1 MTRGSSVSFNYDLIR
16 KKGKMNNLLS
26 GQAHAFYFPN
36 FIEQE
41 ESRSLL
47 DRLDKELLWRQESI
61 KIFGKLVPQPR
72 LISWQS
78 DLPYKYSGLILD
90 PTPWISTILEL
101 KKKVEAASGEH
112 FNSCLIN
119 KYRDGSD
126 YMGWHR
132 DNEKEL
138 GPNPVVS
145 SLSFGAE
152 RVFKFRKK
160 EDKSSKVSISLKNGS
175 LLVMG
180 GTCQHEWEHGISK
193 TSRPIEPRINVTFRR
208 IVRP

>member
-1 MTRGSSVSFNYDLIR
+1 
-16 KKGKMNNLLS
+16 
-26 GQAHAFYFPN
+26 
-36 FIEQE
+36 
-41 ESRSLL
+41 
-47 DRLDKELLWRQESI
+47 
-61 KIFGKLVPQPR
+61 
-72 LISWQS
+72 
-78 DLPYKYSGLILD
+78 
-90 PTPWISTILEL
+90 
-101 KKKVEAASGEH
+101 
-112 FNSCLIN
+112 
-119 KYRDGSD
+119 
-126 YMGWHR
+126 MGWHR

-152 RVFKFRKK
+152 SVFKFRKK

>member
-1 MTRGSSVSFNYDLIR
+1 LCGR
-16 KKGKMNNLLS
+16 KGEMNNLLS

-47 DRLDKELLWRQESI
+47 NRLDKELLWRQESI

-78 DLPYKYSGLILD
+78 DLPYKYSGLILK
-90 PTPWISTILEL
+90 PTPWTSTILEL
-101 KKKVEAASGEH
+101 KEKVEAVSGEL

-138 GPNPVVS
+138 GSNPVVT
-145 SLSFGAE
+145 SLSLGAE

-193 TSRPIEPRINVTFRR
+193 TSRPTEPRINVTFRH
-208 IVRP
+208 ILET